1 MSNIVAT
8 GIFTAAT
15 VIALSPVAAADPD
28 APPAAPSTAASPAP
42 PTDPGAPPSTLEA
55 APGPLAGE
63 PKSSFG
69 VPLGPAGLNIFGQ
82 STASTPV
89 AGALGL
95 PQGTSG
101 LSRSDV
107 LGQNVAPSAPSVGP
121 GTPPNLNVFNNAY
134 GQQECLTPSAP
145 GQCQQFGVEPGQE
158 NADVTARQWL
168 GRYIDM
174 YRDGR
179 LKGGLLAQLPQQ
191 QLGEPMPGTAPP
203 PGTNIPQ
210 GLSQYLPDPADAL
223 SEPGA
228 APTLPSP

>member
-1 MSNIVAT
+1 MTLWRITASPRAFDDRSICEVTAAAS
-8 GIFTAAT
+8 IFTAAAA
-15 VIALSPVAAADPD
+15 IALSAVAVADPD
-28 APPAAPSTAASPAP
+28 APPAAPSAMAPPAP
-42 PTDPGAPPSTLEA
+42 PTDPGALPPTLET
-55 APGPLAGE
+55 APGPLADRLT
-63 PKSSFG
+63 SSFG

-107 LGQNVAPSAPSVGP
+107 LGQNVAPSAPGAGP

-158 NADVTARQWL
+158 NADVPARQWL

-179 LKGGLLAQLPQQ
+179 LKGGLLAQMPQQ
-191 QLGEPMPGTAPP
+191 QLGEPMPGTAP
-203 PGTNIPQ
+203 
-210 GLSQYLPDPADAL
+210 SQEPA
-223 SEPGA
+223 
-228 APTLPSP
+228 SPRG